1 MIKNCLYC
9 GKEFKTQECFVKR
22 GGGKFCS
29 RPCTGKG
36 RYNPSYKH
44 GNSIKT
50 KVTKEYGTWQSMLHR
65 TRSKKAINWEN
76 YGARGIKV
84 CDRWLD
90 FRNFIDDM
98 GKAPSPKHS
107 IDRIDVNG
115 DYEPNNCRW
124 ATPKEQN
131 NNKTNN
137 KLLTYDGKT
146 MNLTQW
152 SERLGIDRMLVG
164 NRLRRGWSVEKAL
177 TSPKLTNQYK

>member
-1 MIKNCLYC
+1 
-9 GKEFKTQECFVKR
+9 
-22 GGGKFCS
+22 
-29 RPCTGKG
+29 
-36 RYNPSYKH
+36 
-44 GNSIKT
+44 
-50 KVTKEYGTWQSMLHR
+50 MLHR